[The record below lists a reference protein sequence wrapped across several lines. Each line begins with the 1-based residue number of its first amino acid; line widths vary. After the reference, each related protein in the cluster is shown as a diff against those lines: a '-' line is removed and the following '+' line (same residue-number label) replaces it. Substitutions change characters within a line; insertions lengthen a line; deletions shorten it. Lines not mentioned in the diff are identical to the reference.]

1 MLGSIPLR
9 LELSL
14 KLGSLYLPT
23 FEYGFR
29 SRFCCFVHA
38 VILSWVAVPR
48 NGGALGRGAMRR
60 RPRTNAGRMRRF
72 RLSDALENLFAPH
85 PAAGSQGASPCDNS
99 SRTDKAS
106 RPVSRHVAIRCPVSR
121 VLKDHPRALNPSH
134 QIIRNSRT
142 GARWTTDENPA
153 EIFRR
158 IDTQHLQQAAPLT
171 LPNRG
176 GQALG

>member
-1 MLGSIPLR
+1 
-9 LELSL
+9 
-14 KLGSLYLPT
+14 
-23 FEYGFR
+23 
-29 SRFCCFVHA
+29 
-38 VILSWVAVPR
+38 
-48 NGGALGRGAMRR
+48 MRR
-60 RPRTNAGRMRRF
+60 SFISSMTFGRCSTHLASSLANRNARSSAAPGVEPQTRLALLADVRIWLPLALLLLRSCRHPFLGGDSGFQMRWK
-72 RLSDALENLFAPH
+72 NLFAPH
-85 PAAGSQGASPCDNS
+85 PAAGNQGASPCDNS

-106 RPVSRHVAIRCPVSR
+106 RPVSRHVAIRCPVPR
-121 VLKDHPRALNPSH
+121 ALKDHPRALNPSH

-153 EIFRR
+153 EISRR